1 VSNCCIDAN
10 FDGELDE
17 LTKSMGRGLIVTDQM
32 GQGINITTG
41 NYSRGASGFWV
52 ENGEIQ
58 YPVSGITIAGNLKSM
73 MRNIISVGS
82 DVDNRSNLKV
92 GSTLISEMTI
102 SGEG

>member
-1 VSNCCIDAN
+1 
-10 FDGELDE
+10 
-17 LTKSMGRGLIVTDQM
+17 
-32 GQGINITTG
+32 
-41 NYSRGASGFWV
+41 
-52 ENGEIQ
+52 
-58 YPVSGITIAGNLKSM
+58 M

>member
-1 VSNCCIDAN
+1 MPKKIRI
-10 FDGELDE
+10 G
-17 LTKSMGRGLIVTDQM
+17 
-32 GQGINITTG
+32 
-41 NYSRGASGFWV
+41 GASGFWV
-52 ENGEIQ
+52 KNGEIQ